1 MLILP
6 ESECKIMITG
16 FNVTPEGLFLRG
28 RRKQTTPLLDALK
41 AFLNFL
47 RSFRRPVLL
56 AAHNARRFDAPVL
69 TRVLQQH
76 SLLQEFQQVV
86 TDFLDTFL
94 LSKNLFPNLTSYS
107 QENLVQF
114 FLRQFYNAHD
124 AVEDAKMLQKLYNAW
139 KPPPS
144 KQFGSSV
151 SACVDTLP
159 LAREVLSGRN
169 LQSFSQEKLV
179 RELLGVN
186 YKAHDA
192 LEDVRALQMLYTV
205 IQPTAEQ
212 VRRHTFTLDSVER
225 KTAFSTKDASGK
237 V

>member
-1 MLILP
+1 MQNL
-6 ESECKIMITG
+6 ESDGGESAPRALVFFDLETTGLGPNCEIIQLAAVSGGHSLNLYVVPHARIERGAAKVTG
-16 FNVTPEGLFLRG
+16 FKVCRHRLFLRHQPCLHQHPQG
-28 RRKQTTPLLDALK
+28 DPGLLHRLLQMFKQPFLVCHNIRHFDCPLLVRALDR
-41 AFLNFL
+41 LEL
-47 RSFRRPVLL
+47 R
-56 AAHNARRFDAPVL
+56 
-69 TRVLQQH
+69 
-76 SLLQEFQQVV
+76 E
-86 TDFLDTFL
+86 
-94 LSKNLFPNLTSYS
+94 
-107 QENLVQF
+107 
-114 FLRQFYNAHD
+114 
-124 AVEDAKMLQKLYNAW
+124 
-139 KPPPS
+139 
-144 KQFGSSV
+144 QFGSSV

>member
-1 MLILP
+1 MFSLEDSSGCCLSSGPNCEIIQLAAVSGGHSLNLYVVP
-6 ESECKIMITG
+6 RARIERGAAKVTG
-16 FNVTPEGLFLRG
+16 FKVCRHRLFLRHQPVFTNTL
-28 RRKQTTPLLDALK
+28 REILVSFIAFLQMFKQPFLVGHNIRHFDCPLLVRALDR
-41 AFLNFL
+41 LEL
-47 RSFRRPVLL
+47 R
-56 AAHNARRFDAPVL
+56 
-69 TRVLQQH
+69 
-76 SLLQEFQQVV
+76 E
-86 TDFLDTFL
+86 
-94 LSKNLFPNLTSYS
+94 
-107 QENLVQF
+107 
-114 FLRQFYNAHD
+114 
-124 AVEDAKMLQKLYNAW
+124 
-139 KPPPS
+139 
-144 KQFGSSV
+144 QFGSSV

-192 LEDVRALQMLYTV
+192 LEDVRALQMLYTF